1 MQRKKYCGKL
11 NNVLD
16 DILLLQQTI
25 WVNELVNKW
34 VQLFANCFVFS
45 NFCSTHDLS
54 NEAQRSPAETYTLY
68 HDFVNSVFAIF
79 KIYLTIFGQIG
90 HIHFLSIYL
99 PFLNSFVHFWPY
111 FGPFFKQFY
120 ESKIVLM
127 QKWPENGK
135 RKPIKICKFFLG
147 EAWIRKSMIKF
158 SRQYFIA
165 GSDAQKKQ
173 SKSRKSV

>member
-79 KIYLTIFGQIG
+79 KIYLTIFDQIWLFFNLIQ
-90 HIHFLSIYL
+90 IHFLSISRFWTVL
-99 PFLNSFVHFWPY
+99 SIFDLISNNFTNLKSFSCRNDLKMV
-111 FGPFFKQFY
+111 K
-120 ESKIVLM
+120 
-127 QKWPENGK
+127 ENPLK
-135 RKPIKICKFFLG
+135 Y
-147 EAWIRKSMIKF
+147 ASF
-158 SRQYFIA
+158 S
-165 GSDAQKKQ
+165 
-173 SKSRKSV
+173 

>member
-79 KIYLTIFGQIG
+79 KIYLTFFNLIRL
-90 HIHFLSIYL
+90 HCL
-99 PFLNSFVHFWPY
+99 FWTVLT
-111 FGPFFKQFY
+111 FFDLFSGPFSNNFTNLKSF
-120 ESKIVLM
+120 SCRNDLKMV
-127 QKWPENGK
+127 KENPLK
-135 RKPIKICKFFLG
+135 Y
-147 EAWIRKSMIKF
+147 ASF
-158 SRQYFIA
+158 S
-165 GSDAQKKQ
+165 
-173 SKSRKSV
+173 